1 MYELALA
8 RGSWLLKTLLL
19 ESRKLGGLLLV
30 DFSISFAIVISSSS
44 KEPQENSL
52 NNLVFKK
59 VLGLLKDSFVSSG
72 MLVTILRSV
81 VR

>member
-1 MYELALA
+1 MSS
-8 RGSWLLKTLLL
+8 GQ
-19 ESRKLGGLLLV
+19 RKLAIEDLTTKKQEARWVTFSRLLYLFCYC
-30 DFSISFAIVISSSS
+30 DLFSS

-52 NNLVFKK
+52 NSLVFKR